1 MKPLLATQQTDQY
14 KRHRP
19 ENTLLYQLVERYYP
33 DFKEA
38 LSQQGKHL
46 PTFVERE
53 FDEFLRCGRLEHG
66 FLRVVC
72 DDCKHEKRVAF
83 SCKRRG
89 FCPSCGARRMAESAA
104 LLVDDVLQGYPI
116 RQWVLSLPI
125 PLRLLLARYPSELG
139 KVLGIIHRAIS
150 THIVNRAGFSNKQAK
165 TGAVTLIQRFGSA
178 LNLNIHF
185 HMLFLEGAISENTLG
200 GTSFTRIKA
209 PSHNDMVELVH
220 TISYRIAQYLEKVG
234 LVERDME
241 NSYLNMPID
250 DEDSLLQLQG
260 ASVSYRIAI
269 GPQQGKKVFTLQTL
283 PASTEGEYGQ
293 LANISG
299 FSLHAGV
306 FANADEPEKLERLCR
321 YISRPAIS
329 EKRLSMTQHGKV
341 RYELKTP
348 YRDGTTHIFF
358 EPIDFIGKLAALLPP
373 PRLNLT
379 RFFGVFAPNSNLRAQ
394 VTASQRGKNS
404 PRLINEGN
412 EQSNKAY
419 HARGMSWAQRLKR
432 VFNIDI
438 NECEKC
444 QQHNVGVIACIIDSV
459 VIQKILAHLD
469 KACPTS
475 EPVMQLPPLRA
486 SPDEQHDAFIVQR
499 DFNFGA

>member
-1 MKPLLATQQTDQY
+1 MVLAIQQTAKY

-19 ENTLLYQLVERYYP
+19 ENTLLYQLVERHYP
-33 DFKEA
+33 EFKEA
-38 LSQQGKHL
+38 LSEQDKQL
-46 PTFVERE
+46 PKFVERE
-53 FDEFLRCGRLEHG
+53 CDDFLRCGRLEHG

-72 DDCKHEKRVAF
+72 GDCKHEKLVAF

-125 PLRLLLARYPSELG
+125 PLRLLLARYPNELS
-139 KVLGIIHRAIS
+139 KVMGIIHRAIS

-185 HMLFLEGAISENTLG
+185 HMLFLEGAISGNAWG

-220 TISYRIAQYLEKVG
+220 TISHRIAKYLEKVG
-234 LVERDME
+234 LVQRDME
-241 NSYLNMPID
+241 NSYLNLPID

-260 ASVSYRIAI
+260 ASVSYRIAM
-269 GPQQGKKVFTLQTL
+269 GPQQGQKVFTLQTL
-283 PASTEGEYGQ
+283 PASTDGEYGQ
-293 LANISG
+293 LANTSG

-329 EKRLSMTQHGKV
+329 EQRLSMTQHGKV

-348 YRDGTTHIFF
+348 YRDGTTHVFF
-358 EPIDFIGKLAALLPP
+358 DPIDFIGKLIALIPP

-404 PRLINEGN
+404 PKLANKEDK
-412 EQSNKAY
+412 QSNKPY
-419 HARGMSWAQRLKR
+419 HARGMSWAMRLKR

-438 NECEKC
+438 TECEKC
-444 QQHNVGVIACIIDSV
+444 QKYNVTIIACIIDII

-469 KACPTS
+469 EKYPTS
-475 EPVMQLPPLRA
+475 KQTPLLPPLRA
-486 SPDEQHDAFIVQR
+486 PPDEQYANDFKIQR